1 MFIYRMSMLRMRV
14 GGCCELEGG
23 GGLRGWRDDKL
34 EDSHI
39 RMEDMIENCFVRS
52 TYRYVVR
59 TEYKAY
65 FPTCCMYTVRTLIGT
80 GITTVIH
87 FSQTWLQD

>member
-52 TYRYVVR
+52 TYRYDIDGGR
-59 TEYKAY
+59 
-65 FPTCCMYTVRTLIGT
+65 RGS
-80 GITTVIH
+80 GIRH
-87 FSQTWLQD
+87 QA